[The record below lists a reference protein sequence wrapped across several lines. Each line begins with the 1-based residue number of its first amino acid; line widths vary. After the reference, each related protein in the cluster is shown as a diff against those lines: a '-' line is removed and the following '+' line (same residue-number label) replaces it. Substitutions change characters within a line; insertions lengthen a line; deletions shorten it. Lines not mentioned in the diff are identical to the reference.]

1 MDDMTELMQS
11 QWSSFIRTG
20 KPHEDWPVYAS
31 PQRNTMIFDSEPR
44 VVQAPCEASPSM
56 GKLQHVGVGKRAPGT
71 AFCPGLHNGCTGEQ
85 VGSEW
90 PWRLPW

>member
-44 VVQAPCEASPSM
+44 VVQAPCERRRQAWENYNMLEWEAGARNCFLPW
-56 GKLQHVGVGKRAPGT
+56 
-71 AFCPGLHNGCTGEQ
+71 LHNGCTGEQ